1 MDGNS
6 VGKVVEIDHV
16 AAATQEVRLLVDAA
30 KKSGKKDSGAIST
43 LALLRIAEKH
53 SLRGEEVTNILS
65 GIWRGILSKTVP
77 IN

>member
-6 VGKVVEIDHV
+6 VGGEVVEIDHV
-16 AAATQEVRLLVDAA
+16 TVATQEVRLLVNAA

-53 SLRGEEVTNILS
+53 LLRGEEVINILS
-65 GIWRGILSKTVP
+65 GIWRGIL
-77 IN
+77 